1 MTAWGLDALA
11 IAREQLRHLVTA
23 GERDLDDP
31 QFRLQLGLLA
41 AQIALAERLPEG
53 LQEEQPVPRPPVP
66 AAEWDRPTIQNFL
79 EGLPGIGMKTLRI
92 LVAEGGS
99 ATPARIKELTGA
111 KSLSGIKAAQYSASR
126 SMPLGPRPP
135 GRLIEKKHLDNRQ
148 EAAIERYFIRAS
160 LLPLVREA
168 LDQIDKET
176 Q

>member
-1 MTAWGLDALA
+1 MGLDALA

-79 EGLPGIGMKTLRI
+79 EGLPGIGM
-92 LVAEGGS
+92 
-99 ATPARIKELTGA
+99 
-111 KSLSGIKAAQYSASR
+111 
-126 SMPLGPRPP
+126 
-135 GRLIEKKHLDNRQ
+135 
-148 EAAIERYFIRAS
+148 
-160 LLPLVREA
+160 
-168 LDQIDKET
+168 
-176 Q
+176 